1 MFSLRNKENNLNYP
15 EYPFLSG
22 ALANTANPRKEI
34 QSTLVISNLTGLDKK
49 VRVISSTR

>member
-1 MFSLRNKENNLNYP
+1 MSFETFFHVGWFKKYLFNIIY
-15 EYPFLSG
+15 
-22 ALANTANPRKEI
+22 I